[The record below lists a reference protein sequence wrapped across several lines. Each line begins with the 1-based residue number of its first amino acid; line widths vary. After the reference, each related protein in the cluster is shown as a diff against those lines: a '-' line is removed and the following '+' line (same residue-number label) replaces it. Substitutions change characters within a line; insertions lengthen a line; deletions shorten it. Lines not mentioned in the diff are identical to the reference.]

1 MSKSKALRIP
11 AIILVITVLTLAL
24 GLSACSGGG
33 NKKPSA
39 EELKTYRELSWEG
52 KELTV
57 KLGENKSTNCN
68 WSNEFGDDSI
78 IDYSINRKFTLS
90 DDAVKNGQSAG
101 ILSAGFEG
109 KSAGTT
115 TITFTTPCDWDG
127 NKPGYTYVVTV
138 EVAADGTIVSATGE

>member
-1 MSKSKALRIP
+1 MKKCTL
-11 AIILVITVLTLAL
+11 AISVLLLLTLL
-24 GLSACSGGG
+24 LTSCGGGG
-33 NKKPSA
+33 NKKPSV

-52 KELTV
+52 TELTV
-57 KLGENKSTNCN
+57 KLGENKTSGCN

-90 DDAVKNGQSAG
+90 DKAAMKGLSAG

-115 TITFTTPCDWDG
+115 TITFTTPVDWDG
-127 NKPGYTYVVTV
+127 NTPGYTYVVTV
-138 EVAADGTIVSATGE
+138 EVAADGTIVNATGQ